1 MATEEEMAR
10 MAVRMEALENGM
22 MLQSGALSS
31 AAEQA
36 AAHRV
41 ELTRMMQD
49 LHETIIHQAALHAK
63 VEVVEDRPPVRV
75 APGFQG
81 ADLRVTPTKA
91 PAASD
96 PWTAVAG
103 RASDD
108 PWAKFTARARGAWGP
123 QPSRGDQD
131 ECLRTLSLG

>member
-63 VEVVEDRPPVRV
+63 VEEVIEDRPIPPAVRV
-75 APGFQG
+75 PPGFQG

-91 PAASD
+91 PAAED
-96 PWTAVAG
+96 PWTAAAG
-103 RASDD
+103 RSSED
-108 PWAKFTARARGAWGP
+108 PWANSSARARGARS
-123 QPSRGDQD
+123 QQSARG
-131 ECLRTLSLG
+131 